1 MNNIVDFI
9 QIRKLKKKDLLEI
22 CSNLYITTTGISK
35 DALNILVAHKLAL
48 GISTTGKAGHF
59 HQLDI
64 DKVQLQQPTV
74 TTSATGQSTSTPG
87 CINVGSDTGPCP
99 RLKDHH
105 LDEAELKVNQ

>member
-1 MNNIVDFI
+1 M
-9 QIRKLKKKDLLEI
+9 LEI

-35 DALNILVAHKLAL
+35 DALNILVAHKL

-59 HQLDI
+59 HQL

-87 CINVGSDTGPCP
+87 CNNVGSDTGPCP
-99 RLKDHH
+99 RLKDQH

>member
-1 MNNIVDFI
+1 MNNIEDFN

-35 DALNILVAHKLAL
+35 DALNILVAHKL

-59 HQLDI
+59 HQLD
-64 DKVQLQQPTV
+64 KVQLQQPTV
-74 TTSATGQSTSTPG
+74 TTSTSATGQSTSTPG

>member
-1 MNNIVDFI
+1 MNNIVDSN

-22 CSNLYITTTGISK
+22 FSNLYITTTGISK
-35 DALNILVAHKLAL
+35 DALNILVAHKL

-59 HQLDI
+59 HQL

-105 LDEAELKVNQ
+105 DLDEAELKVNQ